1 VARFLISKIM
11 PNSAQKRSK
20 YFSSENAG
28 NHTPDGSSNELA
40 APSSSE
46 VSPAQKSSDKPS
58 DQPRF
63 ITEVLPPFPSA
74 GHGASNLGL
83 NPLQRSLLKGKTPV
97 DPSRLYIAK
106 LPDFNVKKSIAYF
119 DRRVTQL
126 EWHTHPSHPTVLA
139 IASKGG
145 DLIWYDYLKNQHHA
159 GYTGELV
166 KENGFTMDSGEPLPY
181 IYGQGPGGSITA
193 CKFHPSE
200 PQMIFTAS
208 IDGTVKKQDFEG
220 KATQTYLDTMN
231 KEKWYTAL
239 DVSAEQKVFAIGS
252 TSGEVLVKDLD
263 GKSIWSGRV
272 HKSKVHDVEFHP
284 FETHYF
290 VSAGHDKVLLFIHIT
305 QTPN

>member
-1 VARFLISKIM
+1 M
-11 PNSAQKRSK
+11 PNSAPKRSK
-20 YFSSENAG
+20 YFSSDNTSHPQGA
-28 NHTPDGSSNELA
+28 
-40 APSSSE
+40 SSSKDTNE
-46 VSPAQKSSDKPS
+46 TISARVSQDPQSIESQGNTP
-58 DQPRF
+58 QY
-63 ITEVLPPFPSA
+63 ITEVQPPFPST
-74 GHGASNLGL
+74 GHGAPNLGL

-97 DPSRLYIAK
+97 DASRLYIAK

-126 EWHTHPSHPTVLA
+126 EWHMHPSHPTVLA

-166 KENGFTMDSGEPLPY
+166 KENGFSTDSSAEPLPY

-193 CKFHPSE
+193 CKFHPIE
-200 PQMIFTAS
+200 PQMIYTAS

-220 KATQTYLDTMN
+220 KATQTFLDTMN
-231 KEKWYTAL
+231 KEKWFTAL
-239 DVSAEQKVFAIGS
+239 DISAEEKVFAIGS
-252 TSGEVLVKDLD
+252 TSGDVLVKDLD
-263 GKSIWSGRV
+263 GKSVWSGRV

-290 VSAGHDKVLLFIHIT
+290 VSAGHDKVI
-305 QTPN
+305 